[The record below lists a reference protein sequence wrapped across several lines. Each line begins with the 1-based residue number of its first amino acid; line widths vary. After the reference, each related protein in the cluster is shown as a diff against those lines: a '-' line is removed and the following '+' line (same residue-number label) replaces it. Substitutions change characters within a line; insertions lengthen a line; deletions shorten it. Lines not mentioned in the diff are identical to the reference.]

1 MERAVGFVRLV
12 RPVNGLMMGFA
23 VIVGASL
30 VLAEPLSAAITL
42 RLFLGFVTGFMLVS
56 ASIALNDYYDREID
70 KINEPDR
77 PISAGLVKPGESLVF
92 AALLTL
98 TGFAAAF
105 FTNLSC
111 LGVAVMSWIVSVAY
125 NTKGKRTGLPGNF
138 LVSLCVAMPFIYGS
152 FVMGQSLG
160 LKAVLF
166 SALAFLATSGREV
179 AKGIVDVEGDKTK
192 GVRTVAISHGG
203 KAAAYVA
210 SGFFLSAVLLSFL
223 PVFLGLVRVWFIPFL
238 AVSDLG
244 FAASSAMLIQDY
256 SRENARRMKNMVM
269 VWMMFAMVS
278 FFAGSL

>member
-30 VLAEPLSAAITL
+30 VLAEPLSAAIAL
-42 RLFLGFVTGFMLVS
+42 KLFLGFVTGFMLIS
-56 ASIALNDYYDREID
+56 ASMVLNDYYDREID
-70 KINEPDR
+70 KINEPNR

-111 LGVAVMSWIVSVAY
+111 LGLAVMSWVVSVAY

-160 LKAVLF
+160 LKAFLF

-278 FFAGSL
+278 FL